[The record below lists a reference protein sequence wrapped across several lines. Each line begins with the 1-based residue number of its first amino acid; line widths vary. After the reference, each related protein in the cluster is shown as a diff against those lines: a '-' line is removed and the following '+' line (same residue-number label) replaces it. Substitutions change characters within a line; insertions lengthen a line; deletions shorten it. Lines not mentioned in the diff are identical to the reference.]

1 VTVKLRL
8 IASLAGFFILITS
21 AARAQLQNDPA
32 PDQEQTESVQAEP
45 EQTEPMQSEPDQA
58 QPAQTESAQT
68 QSAPKGTGVARV
80 SLIHGD
86 VSTQRGD
93 SGDWATAVLN
103 APIVSGDRVST
114 GDNSRTELQ
123 LDYAN
128 ILRIDERTQANI
140 TGLDRTQIQIQL
152 ARGLANYSVL
162 KDSEADVEIDAP
174 NLSVH
179 PRRGDGSYRITVYSD
194 DQAEVLVRRGEADI
208 STPQGSTHVVSGQSI
223 MVRGSGNDTQYK
235 LADARARD
243 DFDRW
248 NSDRDNT
255 IRNAQSWSRT
265 NRYYVGSEDLDT
277 YGRWRDVP
285 DYGQVWQPAA
295 ASDWAPYRDG
305 RWVWEPYWGWTWVS
319 YEPWGWAPYHYGR
332 WFMYQNS
339 WVWWPGQSY
348 GYRHY
353 RPVWAPAYVSFFGF
367 GSGIGFGASFG
378 FGSVGW
384 LPIGPCDGF
393 YPWWGGYRSR
403 FNVVNIYNVH
413 NVYNYN
419 YRNGGIP
426 PLRRGTTYS
435 NVRLASFNDRVRRGI
450 STVGANEF
458 GRGRFRAQPVSSQM
472 FRNGRL
478 VAGNLPVVPNRESLL
493 AGQRRAVPP
502 TVGRGSQPERF
513 FSNNRN
519 RQVQTPRSFDREAAD
534 VRSSIQRDGRFTPIV
549 GNQRSNAGDGN
560 ARSLTQ
566 GRNGQNLGFSKP
578 SAGLPADRSNQGSSQ
593 GQGANQ
599 TWRRLGPPV
608 QRPNGSGAGTGLS
621 NPSQRGQVGSG
632 NPDWRRSP
640 NAGTPRGSVG
650 NGSVNNSN
658 PAGRVNTPVDRP
670 GSSSTPRGNN
680 QDWRRLDRPSSPAQ
694 RGPASGGSVNN
705 SNPAGR
711 MNAPVDRPGSS
722 STPLGNNQD
731 WRRLDRP
738 SSPAQRGPTG
748 GGSVNNSNPA
758 GRMNAPVDRPGSNS
772 TPRGNNQDWRRLDRP
787 SSPAQ
792 RNSGGMTEAPA
803 SRDRSQR
810 GGSVPT
816 QDRGSDWRR
825 PPAQRPTDSPVN
837 RTQGQGQ
844 GNDSMN
850 RFPSRNPAPQ
860 AQRDPGNWRQPAPRS
875 NGPESRPQLDMRQ
888 PIVRPRPSSPPPSR
902 GYSGNGGY
910 SNPRSAPS
918 GGAYS
923 SPNRGGGGYSAP
935 SGGGYSSPN
944 RGGGGGGGYS
954 APSRG
959 SGGGYS
965 APRGGGGG
973 GYSAPRGGGGG
984 GGQHSSG
991 NNGPHRGR

>member
-1 VTVKLRL
+1 MKHKL
-8 IASLAGFFILITS
+8 IARLAGLLILITS
-21 AARAQLQNDPA
+21 AVGTQAQTDL
-32 PDQEQTESVQAEP
+32 DQDQTGSVQTDSAQDEPQQAEP
-45 EQTEPMQSEPDQA
+45 QQAEPQQA
-58 QPAQTESAQT
+58 EPAQNEPLRTE
-68 QSAPKGTGVARV
+68 SAPKGTGVARV
-80 SLIHGD
+80 SFIHGD

-93 SGDWATAVLN
+93 SGDWASAVLN

-114 GDNSRTELQ
+114 GDNSRAELQ

-140 TGLDRTQIQIQL
+140 TSLDPKQIQIQL
-152 ARGLANYSVL
+152 ARGLANYSIL

-179 PRRGDGSYRITVYSD
+179 PGRNGSYRINVLAD
-194 DQAEVLVRRGEADI
+194 DQAEVLVRSGEADI
-208 STPQGSTHVVSGQSI
+208 STPQGSRHVRAGQMI
-223 MVRGSGNDTQYK
+223 IVRGTGNDTQYQI
-235 LADARARD
+235 ADALSRD

-248 NSDRDNT
+248 NNDRDNT

-265 NRYYVGSEDLDT
+265 NRYYVGSEDLDA
-277 YGRWRDVP
+277 YGRWRNVP
-285 DYGQVWQPAA
+285 DYGQVWEPAA

-332 WFMYQNS
+332 WFMYDNS
-339 WVWWPGQSY
+339 WVWWPGYSY
-348 GYRHY
+348 GYVNY
-353 RPVWAPAYVSFFGF
+353 RPIWAPAYVSFFGF
-367 GSGIGFGASFG
+367 GGGVGFGFGGG

-426 PLRRGTTYS
+426 PLRRGSLYS

-450 STVGANEF
+450 STVGANDF
-458 GRGRFRAQPVSSQM
+458 GRGRFTARPVSSEM
-472 FRNGRL
+472 FRNGRM

-502 TVGRGSQPERF
+502 TVGRGGQPERF

-519 RQVQTPRSFDREAAD
+519 RQVRAARSFDREAAD
-534 VRSSIQRDGRFTPIV
+534 VRSSIQRDGRFTPIM
-549 GNQRSNAGDGN
+549 GNQRSTTSETN
-560 ARSLTQ
+560 ARSNPRQ
-566 GRNGQNLGFSKP
+566 VGEGPGVMRHGEP
-578 SAGLPADRSNQGSSQ
+578 AGNSNQGP
-593 GQGANQ
+593 GVIKHGEPAGAGSTNQ
-599 TWRRLGPPV
+599 SWRRLGPPV
-608 QRPNGSGAGTGLS
+608 QRPNGSGAANGLS
-621 NPSQRGQVGSG
+621 NPGQRGQVGGG

-640 NAGTPRGSVG
+640 NAVAPRGSVG

-658 PAGRVNTPVDRP
+658 PAGRMNTPVDRP
-670 GSSSTPRGNN
+670 GSSSGPQRNSNQDWRRLDRPSSAAQRGSAGNGSVNNSNPAGRMNTSVDRPGSSAAPRGSH
-680 QDWRRLDRPSSPAQ
+680 QDWRRLDRPSSPAP
-694 RGPASGGSVNN
+694 R
-705 SNPAGR
+705 
-711 MNAPVDRPGSS
+711 SS
-722 STPLGNNQD
+722 SVL
-731 WRRLDRP
+731 
-738 SSPAQRGPTG
+738 
-748 GGSVNNSNPA
+748 
-758 GRMNAPVDRPGSNS
+758 
-772 TPRGNNQDWRRLDRP
+772 
-787 SSPAQ
+787 
-792 RNSGGMTEAPA
+792 TEAPA

-810 GGSVPT
+810 GGSIPT

-825 PPAQRPTDSPVN
+825 MPAQRPMDAPVN
-837 RTQGQGQ
+837 RTQGQG
-844 GNDSMN
+844 NDTMN
-850 RFPSRNPAPQ
+850 RFPSRNSAPQ

-875 NGPESRPQLDMRQ
+875 NGRESSRPQLDMRR
-888 PIVRPRPSSPPPSR
+888 PIVTPRPSNPGPPR
-902 GYSGNGGY
+902 GSYGNGGY
-910 SNPRSAPS
+910 SGPRSAPS
-918 GGAYS
+918 GGGYS

-944 RGGGGGGGYS
+944 RGGGGYS
-954 APSRG
+954 APSHG
-959 SGGGYS
+959 GGGGYS

-991 NNGPHRGR
+991 GNNGPHHGQ

>member
-1 VTVKLRL
+1 MNHRL
-8 IASLAGFFILITS
+8 IASLAGLFLFITS
-21 AARAQLQNDPA
+21 TGIAQAQTEA
-32 PDQEQTESVQAEP
+32 PDLDQNESVQAEP
-45 EQTEPMQSEPDQA
+45 AQTGPVQNDSAQAEPAQA
-58 QPAQTESAQT
+58 EPAQTE
-68 QSAPKGTGVARV
+68 SAPKGTGVARV

-93 SGDWATAVLN
+93 SGDWASAVLN

-114 GDNSRTELQ
+114 GDNSRAELQ

-140 TGLDRTQIQIQL
+140 TTLDRTQIQVQL
-152 ARGLANYSVL
+152 ARGMANYSVL

-179 PRRGDGSYRITVYSD
+179 PRRGDGSYRITVLAD

-208 STPQGSTHVVSGQSI
+208 STPQGSTHVRSGQMI
-223 MVRGSGNDTQYK
+223 IVRGTGNDTQYQI
-235 LADARARD
+235 ADASSRD

-248 NSDRDNT
+248 NNDRDNT

-277 YGRWRDVP
+277 YGRWRNVP

-295 ASDWAPYRDG
+295 ANDWAPYRDG

-332 WFMYQNS
+332 WFMYDNS

-348 GYRHY
+348 GYVNY
-353 RPVWAPAYVSFFGF
+353 RPIWAPAYVSFFGF
-367 GSGIGFGASFG
+367 GSGVGVGFGFGGG

-426 PLRRGTTYS
+426 PLRRGSQYS

-450 STVGANEF
+450 STVGANDF
-458 GRGRFRAQPVSSQM
+458 GRGRFTTRPVSNEM

-493 AGQRRAVPP
+493 AGQRRTVPP
-502 TVGRGSQPERF
+502 TVARGGQPERF

-519 RQVQTPRSFDREAAD
+519 RQVQTARSFDREAAD

-549 GNQRSNAGDGN
+549 GNQRSNAGEGSGG
-560 ARSLTQ
+560 SLTQ
-566 GRNGQNLGFSKP
+566 GRNGQNRGFSKP
-578 SAGLPADRSNQGSSQ
+578 SAGLPSDRSNQGSSQ

-621 NPSQRGQVGSG
+621 NPGQRGQVGGG

-640 NAGTPRGSVG
+640 NTGAPRGSVGSGSVNNSNPTGRMNAPVDRPGSNSGLQRNSNQDWRRLDRPPSTAQRGSAG

-658 PAGRVNTPVDRP
+658 PAGRMNTPVDRP
-670 GSSSTPRGNN
+670 GSSAAPRGNN
-680 QDWRRLDRPSSPAQ
+680 QDWRRLDRPSSQ
-694 RGPASGGSVNN
+694 
-705 SNPAGR
+705 
-711 MNAPVDRPGSS
+711 AP
-722 STPLGNNQD
+722 
-731 WRRLDRP
+731 
-738 SSPAQRGPTG
+738 
-748 GGSVNNSNPA
+748 
-758 GRMNAPVDRPGSNS
+758 
-772 TPRGNNQDWRRLDRP
+772 
-787 SSPAQ
+787 
-792 RNSGGMTEAPA
+792 RNSGGLAEAPA
-803 SRDRSQR
+803 SRDRFQR
-810 GGSVPT
+810 GGVIPT

-825 PPAQRPTDSPVN
+825 MPAQRPMDAPVN
-837 RTQGQGQ
+837 RPQGQ
-844 GNDSMN
+844 GNDTMN
-850 RFPSRNPAPQ
+850 RFPSRNSAPQ

-875 NGPESRPQLDMRQ
+875 NGRENPRPQLDMRQ
-888 PIVRPRPSSPPPSR
+888 PIVTPRPSNPGPPR
-902 GYSGNGGY
+902 GSYGNGGY
-910 SNPRSAPS
+910 SAPRSAPS
-918 GGAYS
+918 GAYSSPNRGGYSAPSGGYS

-935 SGGGYSSPN
+935 RSS
-944 RGGGGGGGYS
+944 GGGGYS
-954 APSRG
+954 APR
-959 SGGGYS
+959 
-965 APRGGGGG
+965 GGG

-991 NNGPHRGR
+991 GNNGPHRGR

>member
-1 VTVKLRL
+1 VKDRL
-8 IASLAGFFILITS
+8 IAGLAGLLILITS
-21 AARAQLQNDPA
+21 AVGAQAQTDL
-32 PDQEQTESVQAEP
+32 DQDQTESVQTDSAQDEPQQAEP
-45 EQTEPMQSEPDQA
+45 QQPEPQQTEPAQNEPLR
-58 QPAQTESAQT
+58 TE
-68 QSAPKGTGVARV
+68 SAPKGTGVARV

-93 SGDWATAVLN
+93 SGDWASAVLN

-114 GDNSRTELQ
+114 GDNSRAELQ

-140 TGLDRTQIQIQL
+140 TSLDPKQIQIQL

-179 PRRGDGSYRITVYSD
+179 PGRGNGSYRINVLAD
-194 DQAEVLVRRGEADI
+194 DQAEVLVRSGEADI
-208 STPQGSTHVVSGQSI
+208 STPQGSRHVRAGQMI
-223 MVRGSGNDTQYK
+223 IVRGTGNDTQYQI
-235 LADARARD
+235 ADALSRD

-248 NSDRDNT
+248 NNDRDNT

-277 YGRWRDVP
+277 YGRWRNVP

-332 WFMYQNS
+332 WFMYDNS

-348 GYRHY
+348 GYVNY
-353 RPVWAPAYVSFFGF
+353 RPIWAPAYVSFFGF
-367 GSGIGFGASFG
+367 GGGVGFGFGGG

-413 NVYNYN
+413 NVYNS
-419 YRNGGIP
+419 RNGGIP
-426 PLRRGTTYS
+426 PLRRGTLYS

-450 STVGANEF
+450 STVGANDF
-458 GRGRFRAQPVSSQM
+458 GRGRFTARPVSSEM
-472 FRNGRL
+472 FRNGRM
-478 VAGNLPVVPNRESLL
+478 VAGNLPVVPNRESLF
-493 AGQRRAVPP
+493 AGQRRAAPS
-502 TVGRGSQPERF
+502 TIGRGGQPERF

-519 RQVQTPRSFDREAAD
+519 RQVQTARSFDREATD
-534 VRSSIQRDGRFTPIV
+534 VRNSIQRDGRFTPIV
-549 GNQRSNAGDGN
+549 GNQRSNAGEGD

-566 GRNGQNLGFSKP
+566 GRDGQNRGLQNPGFSKP
-578 SAGLPADRSNQGSSQ
+578 AAGVPSGRSNQGSS
-593 GQGANQ
+593 QGANQ

-621 NPSQRGQVGSG
+621 NPGQRGQAGG
-632 NPDWRRSP
+632 GTPDWRRSP
-640 NAGTPRGSVG
+640 NAGAPRGSVG

-658 PAGRVNTPVDRP
+658 PAGRVNAPVDRP
-670 GSSSTPRGNN
+670 GSSSTPRNN
-680 QDWRRLDRPSSPAQ
+680 QDWHRLDRPSSPAP
-694 RGPASGGSVNN
+694 RSSGG
-705 SNPAGR
+705 
-711 MNAPVDRPGSS
+711 
-722 STPLGNNQD
+722 L
-731 WRRLDRP
+731 
-738 SSPAQRGPTG
+738 
-748 GGSVNNSNPA
+748 
-758 GRMNAPVDRPGSNS
+758 
-772 TPRGNNQDWRRLDRP
+772 
-787 SSPAQ
+787 
-792 RNSGGMTEAPA
+792 TEAPA

-810 GGSVPT
+810 GGSIPT

-825 PPAQRPTDSPVN
+825 MPAQRPMDAPVN
-837 RTQGQGQ
+837 RSQGQGQ
-844 GNDSMN
+844 GNDTLN
-850 RFPSRNPAPQ
+850 RFPSRNSAPQ
-860 AQRDPGNWRQPAPRS
+860 AQRDPGNWRQPAPQTQRDPGNWRQPSPRS
-875 NGPESRPQLDMRQ
+875 NGRESRPQLDMRQ
-888 PIVRPRPSSPPPSR
+888 PIVTPRPSNPAPR
-902 GYSGNGGY
+902 GNYGNGGY
-910 SNPRSAPS
+910 SGPRSAPS

-923 SPNRGGGGYSAP
+923 APRGGGYSAP

-944 RGGGGGGGYS
+944 RGGGGYS
-954 APSRG
+954 APSHG
-959 SGGGYS
+959 GGGGYS
-965 APRGGGGG
+965 APRGGGG

-991 NNGPHRGR
+991 GNNAPHRGR

>member
-1 VTVKLRL
+1 VKFRL
-8 IASLAGFFILITS
+8 IASLAGLLILITS
-21 AARAQLQNDPA
+21 AGQAQTDL
-32 PDQEQTESVQAEP
+32 DQDQTQSVQTDSAQDEP
-45 EQTEPMQSEPDQA
+45 VQSEPVQTEPAQNEPLR
-58 QPAQTESAQT
+58 TE
-68 QSAPKGTGVARV
+68 SAPKGTGVARV

-93 SGDWATAVLN
+93 SGDWASAVLN

-140 TGLDRTQIQIQL
+140 TSLDRKQIQIQL

-179 PRRGDGSYRITVYSD
+179 PGRGNGSYRINVLAD
-194 DQAEVLVRRGEADI
+194 DQAEVLVRSGEADI
-208 STPQGSTHVVSGQSI
+208 STPQGSTHVRSGQMI
-223 MVRGSGNDTQYK
+223 TVRGTGNDTQYQI
-235 LADARARD
+235 ADALSRD

-248 NSDRDNT
+248 NNDRDNT

-277 YGRWRDVP
+277 YGRWRNVP

-332 WFMYQNS
+332 WFMYDNS
-339 WVWWPGQSY
+339 WVWWPGYSY
-348 GYRHY
+348 GYVNY
-353 RPVWAPAYVSFFGF
+353 RPIWAPAYVSFFGF
-367 GSGIGFGASFG
+367 GGGVGFGFGGG

-413 NVYNYN
+413 NVYNY
-419 YRNGGIP
+419 RNGGIP
-426 PLRRGTTYS
+426 PLRRGSLYS

-450 STVGANEF
+450 STVGANDF
-458 GRGRFRAQPVSSQM
+458 GRGRFTARPVSNEM

-502 TVGRGSQPERF
+502 TVARGGQPERF

-519 RQVQTPRSFDREAAD
+519 RQVQTARSFDREAAD
-534 VRSSIQRDGRFTPIV
+534 VRNSIQRDGRFTPIV
-549 GNQRSNAGDGN
+549 GNQRSDAGEGN
-560 ARSLTQ
+560 TRSLTQ
-566 GRNGQNLGFSKP
+566 GRDGQNRGLQNPGFSKP
-578 SAGLPADRSNQGSSQ
+578 AAGVPSGRSNQGSS
-593 GQGANQ
+593 QGANQ

-621 NPSQRGQVGSG
+621 NPGQRGQAGG
-632 NPDWRRSP
+632 GTQDWRRSP
-640 NAGTPRGSVG
+640 NAGAPRGSVG

-658 PAGRVNTPVDRP
+658 PAGRMNTSVDRP
-670 GSSSTPRGNN
+670 GSSSTPRNN
-680 QDWRRLDRPSSPAQ
+680 QDWRRLDRPSAPAP
-694 RGPASGGSVNN
+694 RSSGG
-705 SNPAGR
+705 
-711 MNAPVDRPGSS
+711 
-722 STPLGNNQD
+722 L
-731 WRRLDRP
+731 
-738 SSPAQRGPTG
+738 
-748 GGSVNNSNPA
+748 
-758 GRMNAPVDRPGSNS
+758 
-772 TPRGNNQDWRRLDRP
+772 
-787 SSPAQ
+787 
-792 RNSGGMTEAPA
+792 TEAPA

-810 GGSVPT
+810 GGSIPT

-825 PPAQRPTDSPVN
+825 MPAERPMDAPVN
-837 RTQGQGQ
+837 RSQGQGQ
-844 GNDSMN
+844 GNETLN
-850 RFPSRNPAPQ
+850 RFPSRNSAPQ
-860 AQRDPGNWRQPAPRS
+860 AQRDPGNWRQPAPQTQRDPGNWRQPAPRS
-875 NGPESRPQLDMRQ
+875 NGRESRPQLDMRQ
-888 PIVRPRPSSPPPSR
+888 PIVTPRPSNPAPR
-902 GYSGNGGY
+902 GNYGNGGY
-910 SNPRSAPS
+910 SGPRSAPS

-923 SPNRGGGGYSAP
+923 APRGGGYSAPSGGGYSNPNRGGGGYSAP
-935 SGGGYSSPN
+935 SGGGYSNPN
-944 RGGGGGGGYS
+944 RGGGGYSAPSHGGGGGYS
-954 APSRG
+954 APR
-959 SGGGYS
+959 
-965 APRGGGGG
+965 GGGG

-991 NNGPHRGR
+991 GNNAPHRGR